1 MIKWWRRRRYIYEAT
16 SFVKVATLMIGEEG
30 KLLDQRE
37 DLQEVFAKEFELGT
51 SPRVAGTV
59 AAAAVLADAIHRDAD
74 TSRKADV
81 GVAMTAWSQLDPVG
95 QREMKKHLREG
106 TLQQDMLVTR
116 CQWLMLMAQDMLL
129 EKTMEMSDFKIVKDV
144 LWEAINQEAQ
154 GSRMIYGSKN

>member
-1 MIKWWRRRRYIYEAT
+1 MIKWWRRRRYFYNAISY
-16 SFVKVATLMIGEEG
+16 VKVATLMIGEEG

-37 DLQEVFAKEFELGT
+37 DLKEAFAKEFEIGT
-51 SPRVAGTV
+51 TPRVAGTV

-74 TSRKADV
+74 ADRKADV
-81 GVAMTAWSQLDPVG
+81 GAAMKEWSQLDPEG
-95 QREMKKHLREG
+95 QRAMKKQLREG

-129 EKTMEMSDFKIVKDV
+129 EKTMEMADFKVVKDV
-144 LWEAINQEAQ
+144 LWEAINQEPQ